1 MDLNFR
7 HLFSDDILPGIKVVD
22 NIINKR
28 LLMLSSYMVKNC
40 VEVLK
45 RHVWICISFV
55 YLTKQC
61 RSKALLNESIYI
73 SKSFCVSEFG
83 KVEVTSTPAEI
94 SFFKALALLK
104 L

>member
-1 MDLNFR
+1 MF
-7 HLFSDDILPGIKVVD
+7 
-22 NIINKR
+22 
-28 LLMLSSYMVKNC
+28 SSYMVKNC

-61 RSKALLNESIYI
+61 QRQAQLDESIYI
-73 SKSFCVSEFG
+73 GKSFCVSEFG
-83 KVEVTSTPAEI
+83 KVEATLTPAEI